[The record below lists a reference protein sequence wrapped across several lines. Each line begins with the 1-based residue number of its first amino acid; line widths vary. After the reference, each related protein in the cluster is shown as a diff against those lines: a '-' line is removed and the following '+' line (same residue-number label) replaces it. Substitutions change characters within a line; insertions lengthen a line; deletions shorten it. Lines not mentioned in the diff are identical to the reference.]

1 MTKRKAPPISD
12 AEEVR
17 IQAMIARDADNPDV
31 TDAEAA
37 QAKPAS
43 MVLPPD
49 LLARLSRRGRPRSES
64 SKVLV
69 SLRLPPD
76 VVEGYR
82 ATGPGWQVRMA
93 NVLAKGLDDRTKPDA
108 A

>member
-49 LLARLSRRGRPRSES
+49 LLARLSPVDL
-64 SKVLV
+64 VLV
-69 SLRLPPD
+69 
-76 VVEGYR
+76 EGFKRGPHAKIEVYR
-82 ATGPGWQVRMA
+82 AAIAHHASR
-93 NVLAKGLDDRTKPDA
+93 
-108 A
+108 

>member
-12 AEEVR
+12 ADEARV
-17 IQAMIARDADNPDV
+17 QAMIARDPDNPDV
-31 TDAEAA
+31 TDEDAA
-37 QAKPAS
+37 QARPAS
-43 MVLPPD
+43 EVLDPA
-49 LLARLSRRGRPRSES
+49 LLARLSRRGRPKSEA

-69 SLRLPPD
+69 SLRLAPS

-93 NVLAKGLDDRTKPDA
+93 EVLAAGLRNGSKPDA

>member
-12 AEEVR
+12 AEEAR
-17 IQAMIARDADNPDV
+17 IQAMIARDPDNPDV
-31 TDAEAA
+31 TDEDAA
-37 QAKPAS
+37 LARPVS
-43 MVLPPD
+43 EVLDPS
-49 LLARLSRRGRPRSES
+49 LLARLSRRGRPKSDA

-69 SLRLPPD
+69 SLRLSPA

-93 NVLAKGLDDRTKPDA
+93 EVLAAGLRDRAKSGA